1 MSKLKSIP
9 SETYIGL
16 NVGTSTILKE
26 LGRGSMAIV
35 FEAYQRTL
43 KRRIAVKILP
53 KKLMSSNTAERFQQE
68 AEAAAI
74 LTHPNIIPI
83 YEVGE
88 TADFL
93 YMSMQRVNGKD
104 LLRYVKQAKKNI
116 IPSKRVL
123 PLIACLSIVIN
134 VLEALDYAHH
144 QGVVHRDIKPPN
156 ILIEDHTKR
165 PLVSDFGTARFIKG
179 DELGEEFILG
189 TPLYMAPEQISTT
202 DVDGR
207 ADIHAVGVT
216 LFQMLVEKLPIIKYD
231 SIVSMLKHKQNNKEG
246 IFLKRPS
253 QLNPALDTAAD
264 KIIAKAVAYDPDKRF
279 QTCEEFIKV
288 LKGYRKKRLSK
299 R

>member
-1 MSKLKSIP
+1 
-9 SETYIGL
+9 
-16 NVGTSTILKE
+16 
-26 LGRGSMAIV
+26 MAIV

-123 PLIACLSIVIN
+123 PLIASLSIVIN

-253 QLNPALDTAAD
+253 QLNPALDAAAD

>member
-123 PLIACLSIVIN
+123 PLIASLSIVIN

-156 ILIEDHTKR
+156 ILIEDHSKR

-253 QLNPALDTAAD
+253 QLNPALDAAAD